1 MSQQGDNKGYSMRRY
16 FVLSAFGVAMA
27 ALVARG
33 FYLQVLDHEYLRGE
47 ADARQLRTV
56 EMSAHRGPILDRNG
70 EAVAISTPVDSVWA
84 NPSELI
90 HARERLPEL
99 AVLLGLDTDALLQR
113 LASRADKE
121 FIYIKR
127 RINPDM
133 ARRVMNLGLPG
144 VSLQREYRRFYPMG
158 EVMAHVLGFTNIDDH
173 GQEGLE
179 LAYDDW
185 LSGEPGLKRVIR
197 DRLGRVIDDVEQIR
211 SAEPGKQLQLSLD
224 ARLQYLAY
232 RELKQAVK
240 QHGAKSGSVVVMR
253 PQTGEVLAMVN
264 QPAFNPNNRK
274 GFNTGLYRNRAV
286 TDVFEPGSTIKPFV
300 VAAAIDSG
308 RFSSSSSINTAPGY
322 FSLHGHTIKDH
333 RNYGKLKLGK
343 ILSKSS
349 NVGASKLAMELPSE
363 QLWAI
368 LDGVGFGQTTGSGFP
383 GESSGLMT
391 DYSSWREIEQAILAY
406 GYGMSVTPLQLAEA
420 YSVLAS
426 DGAHRAA
433 SFVKV
438 SEVESTQVMRKET
451 ARAVRSLLT
460 GVVDPE
466 GTGFQASVS
475 GYTVAGKTGTAKKS
489 VAGGYSEDRY
499 VAVFAGMAPASQPEL
514 VTVVM
519 INEPSGEEYSG
530 GSVAAPVFS
539 RVMAGA
545 LRYMNVA
552 PDDYSHI
559 KSASGKGRDQR
570 V

>member
-1 MSQQGDNKGYSMRRY
+1 MSHQDHIQGYNMRRY
-16 FVLSAFGVAMA
+16 LVVSAFSIAMVS
-27 ALVARG
+27 LIARG
-33 FYLQVLDHEYLRGE
+33 FYLQVLDHDYLRGE

-99 AVLLGLDTDALLQR
+99 AGLLDLDTDVLLRR
-113 LASRADKE
+113 LASKADKE

-133 ARRVMNLGLPG
+133 ARRVMALQLPG
-144 VSLQREYRRFYPMG
+144 ISLQREYRRFYPMG
-158 EVMAHVLGFTNIDDH
+158 EVMAHVLGFTNVDDH

-179 LAYDDW
+179 LAYNEW
-185 LSGEPGLKRVIR
+185 LRGEPGLKRVIR

-240 QHGAKSGSVVVMR
+240 RHGAKSGSVVVMR

-274 GFNTGLYRNRAV
+274 NFKAGIYRNRAV

-300 VAAAIDSG
+300 VAAAIESG
-308 RFSSSSSINTAPGY
+308 RFSSSSSIDTAPGY
-322 FSLHGHTIKDH
+322 FRLHGHLIKDN

-349 NVGASKLAMELPSE
+349 NVGASKLAMELKSE
-363 QLWAI
+363 QLWEI
-368 LDGVGFGQTTGSGFP
+368 LDGVGFGRTTGSGFP
-383 GESSGLMT
+383 GESSGLMN
-391 DYSSWREIEQAILAY
+391 DYTNWREIEQAILAY

-420 YSVLAS
+420 YSVLAA
-426 DGAHRAA
+426 DGAYRPA
-433 SFVKV
+433 SFLAVG
-438 SEVESTQVMRKET
+438 EVAPTQVMRKET
-451 ARAVRSLLT
+451 ARAVRTLLT
-460 GVVDPE
+460 GVVDPD
-466 GTGFQASVS
+466 GTGYAASVG
-475 GYTVAGKTGTAKKS
+475 GYTVAGKTGTVKKS

-499 VAVFAGMAPASQPEL
+499 IAVFAGMAPASQPEL

-519 INEPSGEEYSG
+519 INEPSGDEYYG
-530 GSVAAPVFS
+530 GRVAAPVFAK
-539 RVMAGA
+539 VMAGA
-545 LRYMNVA
+545 LRYLDVA
-552 PDDYSHI
+552 PDDFSYI
-559 KSASGKGRDQR
+559 KSAASDGRDQR